1 MESLK
6 CMIFFKIESLVT
18 SYKVIH
24 LQDVELH
31 ALDFF
36 CKYNRICIRDFHR
49 YVENVFVCYKLQ
61 RETL

>member
-31 ALDFF
+31 ALDF
-36 CKYNRICIRDFHR
+36 
-49 YVENVFVCYKLQ
+49 VLQ
-61 RETL
+61 I